1 MFGLLFCNISI
12 VLPRAWTQPFLF
24 IASFIHGAVAM
35 MSSTNFLF
43 HLPIIHRLFTIF
55 GEIILRSLQQQWTNL
70 CTYTSPHVHVLLPW
84 LNQLASR
91 KRVNCQTCLYLS
103 LHAPLLQVLSTTC
116 VPMALCSS
124 VIKYTVPLNL
134 ATIVLLVDHRPPYY
148 LALSTPPSP
157 STHIVFV
164 PAHSTNK
171 FLAARCCDF
180 SCTISNWFSISW
192 MVFHV
197 TCDDGGV
204 IYDAMFNGTNI
215 RYL

>member
-1 MFGLLFCNISI
+1 MN
-12 VLPRAWTQPFLF
+12 TTFLVHR
-24 IASFIHGAVAM
+24 FIHSWGCSHDVQHEFFIP
-35 MSSTNFLF
+35 SSNHSPPLHNLRGNYSSQPPTTMDQSV
-43 HLPIIHRLFTIF
+43 HLHIPPRTRPSSLVKSTSISKARQLPNMPLSISACTPTTSTIDRMRPNGII
-55 GEIILRSLQQQWTNL
+55 
-70 CTYTSPHVHVLLPW
+70 
-84 LNQLASR
+84 
-91 KRVNCQTCLYLS
+91 
-103 LHAPLLQVLSTTC
+103 
-116 VPMALCSS
+116 S

-171 FLAARCCDF
+171 FLAARWCDF